1 MSTEKFKWNSPEGE
15 KRIQASAEA
24 RVAHDEWAR
33 EITTPP
39 SGEITEGNFFD
50 YVAPPVPEDYVASP
64 TERDYVREVDI
75 ETIEAGFLRN
85 SDGTELPRAVIGFMN
100 SQEQ

>member
-1 MSTEKFKWNSPEGE
+1 MSPEKFNWNSPEGE

-33 EITTPP
+33 EVTTPP

-50 YVAPPVPEDYVASP
+50 YVTPPISEDYATP
-64 TERDYVREVDI
+64 PREGDYVREVDI
-75 ETIEAGFLRN
+75 ETIEAGFQRN
-85 SDGTELPRAVIGFMN
+85 PDGTELPGAVIKFMN
-100 SQEQ
+100 SQE